1 MNKQLKPILLFGN
14 SFSPDTAEALKA
26 SGLFDVIFASIGK
39 FGSDEPFAELLQGE
53 EARYDENL
61 ARLKGSTVY
70 ILQST
75 ARPVSDN
82 FQHLLLLADTA
93 KLYGA
98 AEVVAL
104 EPFAA
109 GMRQDRPFKNRFTSV
124 AAGLDA
130 KQHQAGGIDRIVTF
144 TPHSEGAIAL
154 YEAVYG
160 DKFTALTTTD
170 MFAADIKRRF
180 GSDPATLAIGAPDG
194 ADKAQDQGQ
203 KRARELAE
211 AIFGFA
217 DERVMFG
224 ISKTHTGVSD
234 TRITGF
240 SGEVAGKDCV
250 VVDDMIDGGS
260 TMINAA
266 SLLKSRGAKSVTCY
280 ATHGILSGNA
290 LEKLLLAKPDGMNY
304 AIDKLVLTDTVPDA
318 RDKLEELL
326 KRQPRLAGRVEI
338 LSTGPALVQEVE
350 RQMEA
355 KAAASVTPLRRR
367 NAPKGRN
374 P

>member
-1 MNKQLKPILLFGN
+1 MKKQLKPILLIGN
-14 SFSPDTAEALKA
+14 SFSPDAAGALKG
-26 SGLFDVIFASIGK
+26 SGLFNVIDASIGK
-39 FGSDEPFAELLQGE
+39 FGSDEPFTELMQGE

-61 ARLKGSTVY
+61 AHFKGSTVY

-82 FQHLLLLADTA
+82 FKHLLLLADTA

-109 GMRQDRPFKNRFTSV
+109 DMRQDRPFKNRFTSV

-130 KQHQAGGIDRIVTF
+130 KLYKTAGVDRIVTF

-154 YEAVYG
+154 YEAVFG
-160 DKFTALTTTD
+160 DMFTALNATGL
-170 MFAADIKRRF
+170 FAADITRRF

-203 KRARELAE
+203 KRARELAV

-217 DERVMFG
+217 DEKVMFG

-240 SGEVAGKDCV
+240 TGDVSGKDCV

-290 LEKLLLAKPDGMNY
+290 LEKLLLAKNDGMNN
-304 AIDKLVLTDTVPDA
+304 AIDKLVITDTVPDA

-338 LSTGPALVQEVE
+338 LSTGPTLVQEVE
-350 RQMEA
+350 RQMTA
-355 KAAASVTPLRRR
+355 TAAATVTPLRRKH
-367 NAPKGRN
+367 APG